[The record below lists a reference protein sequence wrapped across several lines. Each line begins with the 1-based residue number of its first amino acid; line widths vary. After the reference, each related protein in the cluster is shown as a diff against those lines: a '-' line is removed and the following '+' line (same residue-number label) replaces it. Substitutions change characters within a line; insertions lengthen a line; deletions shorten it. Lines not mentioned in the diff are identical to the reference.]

1 MNVREESIILTAM
14 NSIFLLQTI
23 PIFHF
28 IQHIMSYFQ
37 SSSTTTVT
45 IVQMQCTDAHETNG
59 TTDDNSR
66 PAIFLSHFSQR

>member
-1 MNVREESIILTAM
+1 LNVREEFIILTA
-14 NSIFLLQTI
+14 IFLLKTI
-23 PIFHF
+23 PKFHF
-28 IQHIMSYFQ
+28 IQDIMSYFQ

-45 IVQMQCTDAHETNG
+45 IVQMQCTDAQETNE